1 MMKSKKFINIML
13 ISTMVLSIFTGCAS
27 ESEPVASTS
36 EQKKDTPEQ
45 LQSDKEATSS
55 SQETYDSV
63 QTADVIV
70 VGAGGGG
77 MSAALAAVENGAESV
92 IIIEKMPMTGGSLN
106 TTSGTMSGAMT
117 IIQEIDGLTED
128 SIESYKNDIITEG
141 EKLGGYANEPLVDY
155 YVNNADDMI
164 NYLWEAGL
172 NDNQYTVDAEGRKSV
187 FAPEHTL
194 YSYPRSY
201 KAKPHNPKEYKSA
214 AHELLDELIAEEDKI
229 TVLLNTEVV
238 ELQANENG
246 QVLNAIATSG
256 DKTTLFTA
264 NNGIIMA
271 TGGYAGNPKLM
282 GEFSEYGDVVI
293 TGGLATADGNGLRL
307 MQEVG
312 GSLHLE
318 SMGWI
323 PTYPMGLE
331 SLEVAGT
338 GQIATTKTQYAG
350 GILVNTNGERF
361 VNETDADNVAR
372 EVALEHQPEGIQY
385 EIYTDKI
392 GEDLVASGQ
401 GGFLT
406 YYFQSPSFAGHV
418 TTASSLEELAQK
430 LEIPV
435 DTFLKTVEDYNSHVD
450 AKTTDEF
457 GRNFAEISSPFNVAI
472 NKIEGDKFYAVA
484 IKPLA
489 IITMGGIQ
497 VNTDMQ
503 VVDEAGNA
511 IPGLY
516 AAGETV
522 GGVWGRYVSSGTGVM
537 GPIVF
542 GDLAGE
548 NVMTTELA
556 TDYTVKPASNILA
569 EELFIKENSATVS
582 ELSLVGVKDGDYTVT
597 VDGQEGPMD
606 IKVSFKDETITGVEI
621 VSHNETITIAK
632 PALDTVPQAI
642 VDNNSI
648 DVEAVTGATLTTN
661 RIVKAVKEA
670 AELAKQ

>member
-1 MMKSKKFINIML
+1 MKNKKLIVTML
-13 ISTMVLSIFTGCAS
+13 MATMPLSVLSGCTAETEAALS
-27 ESEPVASTS
+27 NTQNVSNES
-36 EQKKDTPEQ
+36 
-45 LQSDKEATSS
+45 QSDKDAT
-55 SQETYDSV
+55 QNLQATYNSIQV
-63 QTADVIV
+63 ADVIV

-92 IIIEKMPMTGGSLN
+92 IIVEKMPMTGGALN

-141 EKLGGYANEPLVDY
+141 EKLGGYANEPLVEY

-164 NYLWEAGL
+164 NQLWEAGL
-172 NDNQYTVDAEGRKSV
+172 SDNQYTVDSEGRKSI

-201 KAKPHNPKEYKSA
+201 KAKPNNPEKYKSA
-214 AHELLDELIAEEDKI
+214 AHELLDELVAKEDKI
-229 TVLLNTEVV
+229 KVVLNTEVA
-238 ELQANENG
+238 ELQANEQG
-246 QVLNAIATSG
+246 QVLNAIAVSNDETI
-256 DKTTLFTA
+256 LFTA

-271 TGGYAGNPKLM
+271 TGGYAGNPELM

-312 GSLHLE
+312 GSLHIE

-331 SLEVAGT
+331 SLEIEGT

-350 GILVNTNGERF
+350 GILVNTKGERF

-406 YYFQSPSFAGHV
+406 YYFQSPAFADHV
-418 TTASSLEELAQK
+418 ITASSLEELAQK

-435 DTFLKTVEDYNSHVD
+435 DTFLKTVEDYNANVD

-457 GRNFAEISSPFNVAI
+457 GRNFAETSSPFNVAI

-503 VVDEAGNA
+503 VVDETGNA

-522 GGVWGRYVSSGTGVM
+522 GGVWGRYVSSGVGVM

-548 NVMTTELA
+548 NVMTNELA
-556 TDYTVKPASNILA
+556 TGYDVKPASNILS
-569 EELFIKENSATVS
+569 EDLFIKENTASVD
-582 ELSLVGVKDGDYTVT
+582 ELSLTGVKDGEYNVT
-597 VDGQEGPMD
+597 VDGQEGPME
-606 IKVSFKDETITGVEI
+606 IKVSFKNEVITGVEI
-621 VSHNETITIAK
+621 IKHNETITIAK
-632 PALDTVPQAI
+632 TALEAIPQAI
-642 VDNNSI
+642 VDANNVNVDNI
-648 DVEAVTGATLTTN
+648 TGATLTTN
-661 RIVKAVKEA
+661 RIIKAVIA
-670 AELAKQ
+670 AVELAKQ